1 VRELEQKLAGLEAE
15 RAAAR
20 AKGRDRVVAPAASAK
35 PQDQER
41 IARQDQERGEQQEA
55 RRREEERQ
63 ALETLLAEE
72 RKRAD
77 EAAAA
82 AEEAARAAAAIAPP
96 EAPSASAALP
106 EPGVRPGQLVSLDDP
121 SVIAPVAQRAPP
133 PPYPTLALRQRVEG
147 TVVLNV
153 LVDEAGKV
161 ADTQVVSAAG
171 GKTGLNEAAVD
182 YVRQWMFRG
191 ATKDG
196 VPVKVWYPVK
206 VDFRLPR

>member
-1 VRELEQKLAGLEAE
+1 
-15 RAAAR
+15 
-20 AKGRDRVVAPAASAK
+20 VVAPAASAK

-63 ALETLLAEE
+63 ALEALLAEE
-72 RKRAD
+72 RKRA
-77 EAAAA
+77 EEAAA
-82 AEEAARAAAAIAPP
+82 AEEAVRAAAALMPP
-96 EAPSASAALP
+96 VAPSAGAALP

-121 SVIAPVAQRAPP
+121 SVIAPVAQRAPA
-133 PPYPTLALRQRVEG
+133 PPYPPIALRQRVEG

-153 LVDEAGKV
+153 LVDETGKV

-171 GKTGLNEAAVD
+171 GKTGLNEAAVE